1 MTNSLMTNSS
11 TETDSDFHSVTP
23 CLAPA
28 ELRLSG
34 RLKVEPEDFVVEEIP
49 AYEPSGAGEHLFLRI
64 QKRDV
69 SAESLIAHLATTLQ
83 ISRDKIGVAGL
94 KDRRAMT
101 RQWVSV
107 PAAACPDI
115 SKIETAAI
123 QVLQTA
129 LHGNKLKT
137 GHLTGNRFEIV
148 LRNVEPDAL
157 ERARQICSLIQQSG
171 MPNYFGDQ
179 RFGIDGQTLTLGMS
193 LLKGTASARKIPY
206 HRRKFLLR
214 LALSAS
220 QSALFNEVVRLR
232 LERGILQQVQPG
244 DVMQVRASGGLFV
257 VEDAKAEQVRCD
269 RKEIVITG
277 PLFGPKMKSPLAEV
291 FELEQQVL
299 KSAGLTRD
307 VFREHKKLTPG
318 TRRPLIVSP
327 ECLQVDP
334 DPNGLRLTFSLPS
347 GSYATVLLREF
358 LKSPAVE

>member
-1 MTNSLMTNSS
+1 MIDFL
-11 TETDSDFHSVTP
+11 TETDSEFHSVTP
-23 CLAPA
+23 CQTPA

-49 AYEPSGAGEHLFLRI
+49 AYAPSGVGEHLFLWI

-69 SAESLIAHLATTLQ
+69 SAESLIAHLANILQ
-83 ISRDKIGVAGL
+83 IPRNEIGVAGL
-94 KDRRAMT
+94 KDRWAIT

-107 PAAACPDI
+107 PASALPDI

-123 QVLQTA
+123 QVLRTA

-137 GHLTGNRFEIV
+137 GHLSGNSFEIV
-148 LRNVEPDAL
+148 IRDVAPDAL
-157 ERARQICSLIQQSG
+157 ERVVQICHLIHQTG

-179 RFGIDGQTLTLGMS
+179 RFGVDGQTLALGMS
-193 LLKGTASARKIPY
+193 LLKGTGSARKIPY
-206 HRRKFLLR
+206 QRRKFLLR
-214 LALSAS
+214 LALSAA

-244 DVMQVRASGGLFV
+244 DVMQVCASGGLFV
-257 VEDAKAEQVRCD
+257 VEDPRTEQARCD
-269 RKEIVITG
+269 LREIVITG

-291 FELEQQVL
+291 FGLEQQVL

-307 VFREHKKLTPG
+307 VFRENKKLTPG
-318 TRRPLIVSP
+318 TRRPLIVFP
-327 ECLQVDP
+327 ENLQVDS

-358 LKSPAVE
+358 LQ